1 MLYGQLQTDDQKD
14 GGTAEPKQGL
24 PAEAVEQIVPQAAAQ
39 AFCKLHGRSSPDYAA
54 YWMEW
59 AAQKCADENDCKSG
73 VKRPL

>member
-54 YWMEW
+54 YWREW
-59 AAQKCADENDCKSG
+59 AAQKGEDGNDWQKRS
-73 VKRPL
+73 KRPL